1 VLQNQAETVTVRAV
15 EVERHWVRGRLGG
28 GPGVDLDLKLSYVRL
43 GLKLQHAGN
52 SVEAG
57 ILRLYQQLSDGT
69 LKIFNTCTQLL
80 ADLRYYHC
88 NERGQVVKR
97 QDHLVDALRY
107 AVMAG
112 PLYAKTKPK
121 PPQEI
126 SMVAPHR
133 PWSWG

>member
-1 VLQNQAETVTVRAV
+1 
-15 EVERHWVRGRLGG
+15 
-28 GPGVDLDLKLSYVRL
+28 
-43 GLKLQHAGN
+43 
-52 SVEAG
+52 
-57 ILRLYQQLSDGT
+57 
-69 LKIFNTCTQLL
+69 LL

-133 PWSWG
+133 PWSWGEGDATRDSSLSGRMELSSMKCRLFWPPDVTGPPCALLRTN